1 MLSREANE
9 RLCRVGPGTPMGTML
24 RRFWTPICA
33 SAQLPRPDCNP
44 LLARLMGQNFVV
56 FRDTLGRV
64 GVLDEL
70 CMHRGASLVL
80 GRVEDCGI
88 RCVYHGWKFGVD
100 GAVLD
105 IMNNA
110 DDRVKDR
117 LKAPA
122 WPVREAGGIV
132 WTYIGPKEAEPPFPH
147 YEFMDLPDEN
157 RVVMRVDTNANWV
170 QALEGGLDSSHVG
183 ILHTNAARPGWNGG
197 PGTQVGSLGDTI
209 PRFEVEDTEFGYH
222 YAAVRKSPDGA
233 PDNVRIVPFIMPSGR
248 IIPDIAQTGNATLVL
263 EVPID
268 DENTATFSVRY
279 GQRPIERMSRVR
291 ETGFDD
297 PEFYSEEDCK
307 FRFTRNDFAKQ
318 KRAAMDTSWSGFRG
332 IALEDA
338 VIVTSMGAIYDRS
351 LEHLVA
357 ADVAVVHFRR
367 RLFDQIDRVER
378 GEDPIGV
385 RVDHRRVTAIDA
397 PMPVA
402 GHWRGLV
409 PTHVVV

>member
-9 RLCRVGPGTPMGTML
+9 RLCRVGPGTPMGNML
-24 RRFWTPICA
+24 RRYWMPICA
-33 SAQLPRPDCNP
+33 SAQLPRPDCTP

-70 CMHRGASLVL
+70 CMHRGASLAL
-80 GRVEDCGI
+80 GRVEECGI
-88 RCVYHGWKFGVD
+88 RCIYHGWKFGVD

-105 IMNNA
+105 IMNSP
-110 DDRVKDR
+110 DDRVRQR

-132 WTYIGPKEAEPPFPH
+132 WTYIGPAEVEPPFPR
-147 YEFMDLPDEN
+147 YEFMDLPDAN

-170 QALEGGLDSSHVG
+170 QALEGGLDSSHVS
-183 ILHTNAARPGWNGG
+183 ILHSNAARPGWNGG
-197 PGTQVGSLGDTI
+197 PGTRVGSLADTI
-209 PRFEVEDTEFGYH
+209 PRFEVEDTDFGYH
-222 YAAVRKSPDGA
+222 YAAIRKSPNGE
-233 PDNVRIVPFIMPSGR
+233 PDNVRIVPFILPSGR
-248 IIPDIAQTGNATLVL
+248 IIPDIAQTGNATIVF

-297 PEFYSEEDCK
+297 PEFYSDADCK
-307 FRFTRNDFAKQ
+307 FRFSRGDFAKQ
-318 KRAAMDTSWSGFRG
+318 KRAAMDVSWSGFRG

-338 VIVTSMGAIYDRS
+338 VIVTSMGPIYDRS

-367 RLFDQIDRVER
+367 RLFEQADRVER
-378 GEDPIGV
+378 GEPPIGV
-385 RVDHRRVTAIDA
+385 AVDHRAVTAIDA
-397 PMPVA
+397 PMPAA
-402 GHWRGLV
+402 GHWRTLV
-409 PTHVVV
+409 PTHVVG

>member
-9 RLCRVGPGTPMGTML
+9 RLCRVGPGTPMGNML
-24 RRFWTPICA
+24 RRFWTPICT
-33 SAQLPRPDCNP
+33 SAQLPRPDCDP

-70 CMHRGASLVL
+70 CMHRGASLAL

-88 RCVYHGWKFGVD
+88 RCIYHGWKFGVD
-100 GAVLD
+100 GSVLD

-110 DDRVKDR
+110 NDELKQR

-122 WPVREAGGIV
+122 YPVREAGGIV
-132 WTYIGPKEAEPPFPH
+132 WTYIGPKEQEPPFPR

-157 RVVMRVDTNANWV
+157 RVVMRVDTHANWV

-183 ILHTNAARPGWNGG
+183 ILHSDAARPGWNGG
-197 PGTQVGSLGDTI
+197 PGARVGSLADTI

-222 YAAVRKSPDGA
+222 YAAIRQSPNGE

-248 IIPDIAQTGNATLVL
+248 IIPDIAQTGNATIVL

-297 PEFYSEEDCK
+297 PEFYSGEDCK
-307 FRFTRNDFAKQ
+307 FRFTRDDFAKQ
-318 KRAAMDTSWSGFRG
+318 KRAEMDRSWSGFRG

-338 VIVTSMGAIYDRS
+338 VIVTSMGPIYDRS

-357 ADVAVVHFRR
+357 ADVAVVRFRR
-367 RLFDQIDRVER
+367 RLFDSADRVER
-378 GEDPIGV
+378 GEAPIGV
-385 RVDHRRVTAIDA
+385 EIDHRSVTAIDA
-397 PMPVA
+397 PMPAA
-402 GHWRGLV
+402 GHWRTLV